1 MGVHHRETSGLPRT
15 VHSECCPG
23 DSEDNP
29 EEANQEGRHTHG
41 FHASVHLTLHASHRI
56 TSHRITLHLL
66 TSHRITLHLITSHR
80 ITLHLIASHRITLHL
95 IASHCITLHHIAS
108 HHIASH
114 CISSHHIASHHI
126 ASHCISSHH
135 ITSHGIILCD
145 QGCHQHAQY
154 IHAEHRLHLSLL
166 GIQFYPLVLISSS
179 AEWVFTKPATVARHI
194 LADM

>member
-1 MGVHHRETSGLPRT
+1 MFIT
-15 VHSECCPG
+15 
-23 DSEDNP
+23 
-29 EEANQEGRHTHG
+29 GRQV
-41 FHASVHLTLHASHRI
+41 AYLAQCIQNVVLEIVRI
-56 TSHRITLHLL
+56 TQKKPIRKVGTPM
-66 TSHRITLHLITSHR
+66 
-80 ITLHLIASHRITLHL
+80 ASMLQYNSL
-95 IASHCITLHHIAS
+95 YMHHIAS

-114 CISSHHIASHHI
+114 CISSHHIASHCISSLHITSHCISSHRIASHCISSHHI
-126 ASHCISSHH
+126 ASHCISSHHIASHHITSHCISSHH